1 MTYLGLTY
9 VWHDDD
15 VGYRYGVIIEA
26 PSEEIAKDYALDL
39 MQGGEA
45 PFWPES
51 FADHIQFDFGG
62 ISHAPD
68 IGNNGLYYNFAYDTD
83 VQKEALAD
91 ALAEGLDEEDAQ
103 QKVWDEETG
112 QYMLGVEPQE
122 FRDFETKQEA
132 LDWLERE
139 GLYPPHRVKEAVYP
153 WEENP
158 ATKKLKAR
166 LLK

>member
-1 MTYLGLTY
+1 MTYLGMTY

-15 VGYRYGVIIEA
+15 VGYRYGAIIEA
-26 PSEEIAKDYALDL
+26 PSEKVAKDYALDL
-39 MQGGEA
+39 MKDGDA

-62 ISHAPD
+62 IELAPD
-68 IGNNGLYYNFAYDTD
+68 VGTHGLYYNFAYDTE
-83 VQKEALAD
+83 VQEEAYQE
-91 ALAEGLDEEDAQ
+91 ALAEGFDEEEARDKTWNEGA
-103 QKVWDEETG
+103 G
-112 QYMLGVEPQE
+112 QSLLGIEPQE
-122 FRDFETKQEA
+122 FRNFKTKQEA

-158 ATKKLKAR
+158 SKLKAR